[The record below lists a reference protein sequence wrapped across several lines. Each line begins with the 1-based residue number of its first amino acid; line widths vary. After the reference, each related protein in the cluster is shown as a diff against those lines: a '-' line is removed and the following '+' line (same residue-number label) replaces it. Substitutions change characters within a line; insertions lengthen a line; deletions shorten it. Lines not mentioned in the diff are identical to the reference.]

1 MWGLVLAAVLV
12 CAAFVASFR
21 LWGAQPSSSRV
32 AASTLAAIFVAMLVW
47 ILTERLVGLNGDRD
61 VRILGLITIV
71 LAAVSVRA
79 GRNRIAARR
88 S

>member
-1 MWGLVLAAVLV
+1 MWGLVLAAVLI
-12 CAAFVASFR
+12 CAAFVASSR

-32 AASTLAAIFVAMLVW
+32 AASTLAAIVVAMLVW
-47 ILTERLVGLNGDRD
+47 SLTERLVGLNDDRD

-79 GRNRIAARR
+79 GRNRIAARK